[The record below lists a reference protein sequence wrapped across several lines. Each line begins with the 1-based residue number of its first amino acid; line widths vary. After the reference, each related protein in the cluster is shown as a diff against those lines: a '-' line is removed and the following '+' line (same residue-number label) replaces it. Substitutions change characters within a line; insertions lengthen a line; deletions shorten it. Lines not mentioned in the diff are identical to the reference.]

1 MAAKLHS
8 NLDNLT
14 SWLVRQEHIVHLQ
27 LSEQAA
33 TTLNPFLI
41 FSFKSPRNPSNC
53 VIAREDQGE
62 FDTFLQF
69 FSLVLSQELDLVTS
83 LIINICIVVIR
94 SLVHIELDWIS
105 LLREIWGNLIL
116 IHQSRTLVLD
126 HKLSLV
132 TLIFPNQ

>member
-1 MAAKLHS
+1 MTLII
-8 NLDNLT
+8 NLL
-14 SWLVRQEHIVHLQ
+14 IVVIR
-27 LSEQAA
+27 S
-33 TTLNPFLI
+33 LI
-41 FSFKSPRNPSNC
+41 HMYRFGLD